1 MCSDA
6 TRKPSHPHGGCPS
19 PTHKKATPGLFAT
32 EWGSFLLAFASVLS
46 AAFISVCSGPILTE
60 LGNLV
65 DLNFQG
71 SFRYTISALVLSII
85 ALLMVYRRERALNAV
100 TDEKERQNEEMQ
112 ISLRRQTE
120 EMEGRL
126 TYLPP
131 RQFIQEYVETQA
143 NIGLLRRAT
152 KTDPAITRE
161 IVAEHMRSMLDSI
174 LALTRLWDG
183 VSATNKRVAYQAN
196 IMSVFRSD
204 EVQLDNVVLPPQQPE
219 EVKDREV
226 ADPQTVEGAAQT
238 PHSLGDGEAGAQ
250 AQGDFESFQ
259 SPRTLRLTREV
270 WDMHDHFFLHN
281 QSNEVALERCSGI
294 LFLEDELAA
303 ISSDDKPEKG
313 GFEQACL
320 PYTLNEAFNQEYHHP
335 NLPGAPRVAASGQ
348 PEYIS
353 DTLHVV
359 TSWVTTQRQEVRE
372 FNGRY
377 EQKINDYYRD
387 LTHAKSIL
395 SMPVFHD
402 DELIGV
408 LNVSRNAENMLL
420 NADRAD
426 QFAQFM
432 VPVCYHL
439 GKMLALLKTTKIPDV
454 PTGGGS

>member
-6 TRKPSHPHGGCPS
+6 TREPSPIHDGRPS
-19 PTHKKATPGLFAT
+19 PTPAKKKPSFFAT
-32 EWGSFLLAFASVLS
+32 EWGSFLLAFASVFS
-46 AAFISVCSGPILTE
+46 AAFISVCSGLILTE
-60 LGNLV
+60 LGQLAKF
-65 DLNFQG
+65 NFEA
-71 SFRYTISALVLSII
+71 SYPHTISALVLSII
-85 ALLMVYRRERALNAV
+85 ALVMVYRRERALNAV
-100 TDEKERQNEEMQ
+100 ADEKERQSEEMQ
-112 ISLRRQTE
+112 QKLRRQNE

-143 NIGLLRRAT
+143 NIGLLRRAA

-196 IMSVFRSD
+196 IMSVFSSD
-204 EVQLDNVVLPPQQPE
+204 EVKLDSVVLPPQQPPAKE
-219 EVKDREV
+219 QEH
-226 ADPQTVEGAAQT
+226 ASPLAAEPTGQT
-238 PHSLGDGEAGAQ
+238 PPSTDEGEPGAQ
-250 AQGDFESFQ
+250 AQGYSAGYQ
-259 SPRTLRLTREV
+259 PSRSLRFTREV
-270 WDMHDHFFLHN
+270 WEMHDHFFLHN
-281 QSNEVALERCSGI
+281 QSHAVALERCSGI
-294 LFLEDELAA
+294 LFLEDELATT
-303 ISSDDKPEKG
+303 SSEDKPAKSS
-313 GFEQACL
+313 FEQACL
-320 PYTLNEAFNQEYHHP
+320 PYTVNAHFKAEYHHP

-359 TSWVTTQRQEVRE
+359 NSWVAAQRQEVRE

-377 EQKINDYYRD
+377 EQKISDYYRD
-387 LTHAKSIL
+387 LKHAKSIL

-402 DELIGV
+402 DELIAV

-439 GKMLALLKTTKIPDV
+439 GKMLALLKTTEIPDA
-454 PTGGGS
+454 PTGG

>member
-6 TRKPSHPHGGCPS
+6 TRNSPPPHGDNPS
-19 PTHKKATPGLFAT
+19 PTPTKRKPSFFAT
-32 EWGSFLLAFASVLS
+32 EWGSFLLAFASVFS

-60 LGNLV
+60 LGHLAE
-65 DLNFQG
+65 FKFKE
-71 SFRYTISALVLSII
+71 SFTHTISALILSII
-85 ALLMVYRRERALNAV
+85 ALVMVYRRERALSAV
-100 TDEKERQNEEMQ
+100 SEEKERQNEEMQ
-112 ISLRRQTE
+112 KNLRRQNE

-143 NIGLLRRAT
+143 IIGLLRRAT
-152 KTDPAITRE
+152 KTDPDITRDR
-161 IVAEHMRSMLDSI
+161 VAEHMRSMLASI

-196 IMSVFRSD
+196 IMSVFPSG
-204 EVQLDNVVLPPQQPE
+204 EVQLDSVVLPPQPPE
-219 EVKDREV
+219 RKVTENTL
-226 ADPQTVEGAAQT
+226 ADSQA
-238 PHSLGDGEAGAQ
+238 SEAPEHGLPSADDEEPGAQ
-250 AQGDFESFQ
+250 AQANPAGYQPSR
-259 SPRTLRLTREV
+259 SLRFTREV

-281 QSNEVALERCSGI
+281 QSHEVALQRCSGI
-294 LFLEDELAA
+294 LFLEDELATT
-303 ISSDDKPEKG
+303 SSDEQPVKS

-320 PYTLNEAFNQEYHHP
+320 PYTADGDFNAEFHHP
-335 NLPGAPRVAASGQ
+335 NLPGAPRVAASKQ

-353 DTLHVV
+353 DTAHVV
-359 TSWVTTQRQEVRE
+359 TAWIATQRQEVRE
-372 FNGRY
+372 LNARY
-377 EQKINDYYRD
+377 EQKISDFYRD
-387 LTHAKSIL
+387 LKHAKSIL
-395 SMPVFHD
+395 SMPVFHN

-439 GKMLALLKTTKIPDV
+439 GKMLALLKTTRD
-454 PTGGGS
+454 S